1 MPTTLNSTELKTN
14 NIVLQDV
21 LDITKD
27 IVISA
32 DFSCFGSSVDG
43 GEGFSFYLY
52 GGYTLDQSIGSPG
65 PGLGYAPTDALV
77 EVDGTD
83 IFSGVNNAV
92 LGVGFDIVGDFALP
106 LGGPVWGDALA
117 HPNAV
122 TLRKGS
128 ADDFEYIG
136 SSSPLSDYNFDLYQV
151 YGDACPSIT
160 STPTP
165 TSTQT
170 HTQTFTNTWGST
182 ATATPTQTQTPTRT
196 ATQTQTNTTTSTR
209 TNSQTP
215 TRTKTRTPTST
226 ITTTHSKSQTP
237 VPSKS
242 ITRTQTPTNTL
253 THTPTSSV
261 TSTQTPTKTGLHPTK
276 KSVKVRITNFGKKA
290 IVYVRN
296 STSGEFVK
304 VYEKDLLGLTIPAGN
319 HVMVGLSYSTGVR
332 CSKFYIYKFEVNG
345 IGFENQYTPTQT
357 RTISRTPTRTRT
369 STQNPTPSSTR
380 TRTPSQ
386 TKTRTRTPT
395 QTRTQ
400 TPTRTRTRT
409 ETPRVS
415 QTQTRTQTRTQS
427 PSQTQTRTQS
437 PTRTQTSTQTPT
449 QTRTETKPI
458 AKTDVSN
465 GSFMFRFT
473 SLFYDASDFEM
484 AVKIMINNGRYVF
497 RQNQTDSYLF
507 DWTGNPPEQ
516 RGQFAVPWCV
526 EKYAARDRWCGTL
539 NHTTDTGGNNWYT
552 QAFWYNGPAIEAQGY
567 RTGTRP
573 APVNDPLRQSPVDW
587 RETRLAPPR
596 KNPPPGYTNPA
607 WYEKFNTETP
617 QIPRNVWAALQMLF
631 QSGKTTYDD
640 CKLNLS
646 ATDNSSSEGGGQDFN
661 IWPVDLL
668 DPLKATFKMN
678 NLDTNYFDN
687 TQTAW
692 GKPDSPFIGCAYPLP
707 TSNGGTQEQILYNYD
722 YITGSPLL
730 IGTTGSRKDFENL
743 YDLKRTI
750 PNTRYLKIQD
760 GDIDVTFSYATEL
773 IDMWEE
779 TTPGIHGP
787 TQYQGP
793 RYCGAR
799 ITLWTGSYQG
809 WQPGTGV

>member
-106 LGGPVWGDALA
+106 LGGVVGGDSVA

-136 SSSPLSDYNFDLYQV
+136 SSSPLSDFNFDLYQV

-196 ATQTQTNTTTSTR
+196 ATQTQTNTPTTSR

-215 TRTKTRTPTST
+215 TRTRTRTSSQ
-226 ITTTHSKSQTP
+226 TTTSDKTKAPTP
-237 VPSKS
+237 GPSPS
-242 ITRTQTPTNTL
+242 VTRTQTPTT
-253 THTPTSSV
+253 TITGTITQTRATSKTPT
-261 TSTQTPTKTGLHPTK
+261 QTGLHPTK

-296 STSGEFVK
+296 TTSGEFVK

-319 HVMVGLSYSTGVR
+319 HVMVGLSYSTGSR

-357 RTISRTPTRTRT
+357 RTMSRTSTQTQT
-369 STQNPTPSSTR
+369 STQNPTPSPTR
-380 TRTPSQ
+380 TRTPTPSS
-386 TKTRTRTPT
+386 TATRTPTQTPTQTQTQTQTRTGTPRVSQTPTRT

-400 TPTRTRTRT
+400 TPTQTRTRSQ
-409 ETPRVS
+409 TPTRT
-415 QTQTRTQTRTQS
+415 QTATQTRTQT
-427 PSQTQTRTQS
+427 P
-437 PTRTQTSTQTPT
+437 
-449 QTRTETKPI
+449 TETKPVPNEYSV
-458 AKTDVSN
+458 D

-473 SLFYDASDFEM
+473 SLFYRAADYDM

-497 RQNQTDSYLF
+497 NTNQTTSYLF
-507 DWTGNPPEQ
+507 DWNGEALDVES
-516 RGQFAVPWCV
+516 RDFAVPQCV
-526 EKYAARDRWCGTL
+526 SDRGWCGTL
-539 NHTTDTGGNNWYT
+539 CHLNDAADNNQYT
-552 QAFWYNGPAIEAQGY
+552 QAFYHDGPAVAGQRNELGLDGVNGWRGTRLLPYATNRSTNNADFLN
-567 RTGTRP
+567 RTGGT
-573 APVNDPLRQSPVDW
+573 
-587 RETRLAPPR
+587 
-596 KNPPPGYTNPA
+596 
-607 WYEKFNTETP
+607 TP
-617 QIPRNVWAALQMLF
+617 SIPQPIWVALQSLF
-631 QSGKTTYDD
+631 TSGGTTYDSS
-640 CKLNLS
+640 KLCLT
-646 ATDNSSSEGGGQDFN
+646 ATDDTKDLGGGQN
-661 IWPVDLL
+661 YNVWPVKNLNEEKNAFDLSEE
-668 DPLKATFKMN
+668 
-678 NLDTNYFDN
+678 NY
-687 TQTAW
+687 QTAW
-692 GKPDSPFIGCAYPLP
+692 GRLDQEGCAYRFPHGVP
-707 TSNGGTQEQILYNYD
+707 DTQEQILYSFDN
-722 YITGSPLL
+722 ITGSPILK
-730 IGTTGSRKDFENL
+730 GKEKSRLDFEKI
-743 YDLKRTI
+743 YDVNRTI
-750 PNTRYLKIQD
+750 PNTRYIRIKQGEI
-760 GDIDVTFSYATEL
+760 DITFSYVTEL
-773 IDMWEE
+773 IDLWEAKV
-779 TTPGIHGP
+779 PGVNPVNWMGR
-787 TQYQGP
+787 

-809 WQPGTGV
+809 EQMFAGKREVLKGEL